1 MGSNR
6 FIGIGLTPQ
15 CDVYLLI
22 MRACACHL
30 DAVHS
35 PGGVAT
41 HLPHPSACTACWNT
55 ERGGVCT
62 FCGAKVALDYKER
75 IAQQAAAA
83 ADGSGPSPSA
93 DPDMAF
99 GLTEGE
105 ESAATA
111 AAVAFKDRLVEYDRN
126 SAKRTTVID
135 DQSDYFEIDANAW
148 LTDEV
153 SEGKG
158 ACFQEQASL
167 FQP

>member
-1 MGSNR
+1 MPRVHLLLLTVGS
-6 FIGIGLTPQ
+6 
-15 CDVYLLI
+15 
-22 MRACACHL
+22 H
-30 DAVHS
+30 
-35 PGGVAT
+35 
-41 HLPHPSACTACWNT
+41 T

-83 ADGSGPSPSA
+83 AEGTAAPSST
-93 DPDMAF
+93 PDMAF

-153 SEGKG
+153 RGKG
-158 ACFQEQASL
+158 GWGLVSKHATSEDAPLLDETDVKCRVARNKNSHAL
-167 FQP
+167 PT

>member
-1 MGSNR
+1 
-6 FIGIGLTPQ
+6 
-15 CDVYLLI
+15 
-22 MRACACHL
+22 
-30 DAVHS
+30 
-35 PGGVAT
+35 
-41 HLPHPSACTACWNT
+41 
-55 ERGGVCT
+55 VCT

>member
-1 MGSNR
+1 M
-6 FIGIGLTPQ
+6 
-15 CDVYLLI
+15 
-22 MRACACHL
+22 
-30 DAVHS
+30 
-35 PGGVAT
+35 
-41 HLPHPSACTACWNT
+41 
-55 ERGGVCT
+55 CT

-83 ADGSGPSPSA
+83 ADGSGPSPST

-153 SEGKG
+153 SERKG
-158 ACFQEQASL
+158 AGDAKAIKRMPTTGHLCSL
-167 FQP
+167 KHLAVDYLLLYCLCNATSAALCPLF